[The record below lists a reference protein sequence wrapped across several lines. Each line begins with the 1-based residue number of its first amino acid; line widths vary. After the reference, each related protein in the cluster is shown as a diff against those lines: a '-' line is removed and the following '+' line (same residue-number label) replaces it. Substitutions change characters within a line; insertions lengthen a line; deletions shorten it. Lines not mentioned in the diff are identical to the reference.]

1 MVAASLVA
9 GMTDRRVDRDTVDHA
24 DAVTGASK
32 NASDVFIVVED
43 AVLLV
48 DSVASEETCPMV
60 VLSIC
65 GATRSR

>member
-1 MVAASLVA
+1 
-9 GMTDRRVDRDTVDHA
+9 
-24 DAVTGASK
+24 
-32 NASDVFIVVED
+32 VED